1 MSEIHHDILVIGGGI
16 SGATVAWD
24 AALRGFK
31 VALVDK
37 GDFSCGTSSASSKLV
52 HGGLRYLQNG
62 EIRLVRESLSER
74 RIWERIAP
82 HMVDPLPFLIPV
94 YGSFWEKW
102 ILRIGLT
109 LYDVLSIDRKWHDD
123 PAKRLPGHRWVK
135 PDEAIALAPDLT
147 REGLRGALIYY
158 DCQNY
163 SPERLGLECVLGA
176 AAKGAQ
182 VANYAKVESFIR
194 NEDVITGAKVRDEIT
209 GQTHAIQADI
219 TINATG
225 PWADFMLVAAQ
236 GDKASKHLLRS
247 KGIHIITRELSPT
260 HAFTLQASDGHLFV
274 MPWRGK
280 TLIGTTDTAF
290 RNHPDKVQATEA
302 DIDII
307 LSRLAEAL
315 PQAHLKRED
324 VLFAYAGLRPLID
337 TDGDPTNNQTQ
348 ETYSASRA
356 AEVVD
361 HEAEDGLTGL
371 ISALGG
377 KWTTSRHMAERVV
390 NLAVEKLEFEA
401 DEAPSATT
409 GKTPVL
415 GGNTGI
421 FSQFLETLKK
431 ENPAWD
437 EETLDH
443 LAKFYGSRAQLVIE
457 LAEETGRKAPISPNQ
472 PTIEAEVLFAL
483 RHEMALT
490 LTDILFRRTEL
501 GTLGAPS
508 QATLQKLTNLV
519 AEELSWSDEKKSSEL
534 LHALRYYEVAESEET

>member
-1 MSEIHHDILVIGGGI
+1 MGRG
-16 SGATVAWD
+16 
-24 AALRGFK
+24 LRGFK
-31 VALVDK
+31 VALVEK

-74 RIWERIAP
+74 RTWERIAP

-94 YGSFWEKW
+94 YGSLWEKW

-109 LYDVLSIDRKWHDD
+109 LYDILSIDRTWLDD

-135 PDEAIALAPDLT
+135 PDEAISLAPDLT
-147 REGLRGALIYY
+147 REGLRGALVYY

-163 SPERLGLECVLGA
+163 SPERLGLECILGA
-176 AAKGAQ
+176 AKHGAQ
-182 VANYAKVESFIR
+182 VANYARVNKFIR
-194 NEDVITGAKVRDEIT
+194 EDDVVKGVDVIDETTGKTHTVR
-209 GQTHAIQADI
+209 ADI

-225 PWADFMLVAAQ
+225 PWADFMLQTAQ

-280 TLIGTTDTAF
+280 TLTGTTDTAF

-302 DIDII
+302 DIEII

-337 TDGDPTNNQTQ
+337 TDGDPTNNDTQ

-361 HEAEDGLTGL
+361 HEDEDGLAGL

-390 NLAVEKLEFEA
+390 DLAVTKLQFED
-401 DEAPSATT
+401 DEAPGATSA
-409 GKTPVL
+409 KTPL
-415 GGNTGI
+415 IGGNTGI
-421 FSQFLETLKK
+421 FSDFLGALKK
-431 ENPAWD
+431 DNPDWD

-443 LAKFYGSRAQLVIE
+443 LAKFYGSRARQVIT
-457 LAEETGRKAPISPNQ
+457 LAEETNCRAPISPNQ
-472 PTIEAEVLFAL
+472 PTIEAEVIFAL
-483 RHEMALT
+483 RNEMALT
-490 LTDILFRRTEL
+490 LSDVLFRRTEL

-519 AEELSWSDEKKSSEL
+519 AEELSWSEKKKSTEL
-534 LHALRYYEVAESEET
+534 QHALSFYEVADSEEI